1 VYSLYFL
8 YFGPTQTLSLVTT
21 SHCCWLGGFC
31 MIFFLLRKCR
41 LIDRLVWSTDSFRW
55 RFGWSVV
62 DLFWFIYLFIYI
74 FYCCLSSC
82 SVLDEN
88 TWRGYIIARGYPLSS
103 YRSWRHIRLSPILCI
118 GHCLTGLR
126 ISVELQII
134 YLSCFLVIYSH
145 IHLSIKYKEI
155 IPGYS
160 LHIWLV

>member
-1 VYSLYFL
+1 MYSLYFL

-31 MIFFLLRKCR
+31 MIFFLAEKVSF
-41 LIDRLVWSTDSFRW
+41 DWSFGLVDWQFSLTVW
-55 RFGWSVV
+55 LVCGWFI
-62 DLFWFIYLFIYI
+62 LIYLFIYLY

-103 YRSWRHIRLSPILCI
+103 YRSWRHIRLSHILCI
-118 GHCLTGLR
+118 GHCLTGLL